1 MDEGKSESMDQ
12 APRLAVVMLSPDL
25 EKLHA
30 GALMGS
36 VAAMSGMSVNIFVSM
51 SALEAFR
58 QDVLAEQKFTLGT
71 VGAELLQKK
80 VPLFDNLLTQGKE
93 MGDLHLYG
101 CAMAMDLMGWER
113 ADLIDEFDDIIGVS
127 QFFEIAAGGQILTV

>member
-1 MDEGKSESMDQ
+1 MDESQNESMDQ
-12 APRLAVVMLSPDL
+12 APKLAVVMLSPDL

-58 QDVLAEQKFTLGT
+58 KDVLAEKKFTQGT

-80 VPLFDNLLTQGKE
+80 VPLFDDLLTQGQE

-113 ADLIDEFDDIIGVS
+113 SDLIDAFDDIIGVS
-127 QFFEIAAGGQILTV
+127 QFFSLAAGGQILTV